1 METKRPFDKY
11 YLVAGITA
19 AIFAVQKLTNMI
31 RWSFSFTN
39 LLLFMV
45 YTALAV
51 LLFLKMRDAYALIPL
66 AVIALLSI
74 VSFFSGFAHG
84 WYEVYTYDFFYDRSS
99 RFSFLLLLFELM
111 DDAAYIGLLFVAAAN
126 SFRPMMKYRDKA
138 NSLWFVPA
146 LLEGARYVLGLIVGL
161 FMLITGRA
169 YYSYFPMFFWDLL
182 TTAFLLFTAMWF
194 VFPNGMIKRNVYAGY
209 GAAVNRPVYE
219 KAYCGM
225 AKHVLLLLFTF
236 GIWLCIWIYR
246 VTEYL
251 NCVRSEKQRDPAAQL
266 LLCIFI
272 PFYYIYWTYKSAQL
286 VDTLA
291 RERNVSSDLSTICLV
306 LAIFV
311 AIIPPILIQD
321 KINSIITASGAAGY
335 ITNDRN
341 AAWNQNQYGANQ
353 YNANRYG
360 ANQYNANQYN
370 ANRYGANQYNADRYS
385 AYENNTI
392 EALMRYKELL
402 DRGIITQAEFEA
414 KKRQLLGL

>member
-1 METKRPFDKY
+1 METKKPFDKY

-19 AIFAVQKLTNMI
+19 AVFAVQKLSNMI

-39 LLLFMV
+39 LLLFII
-45 YTALAV
+45 YAALAV
-51 LLFLKMRDAYALIPL
+51 LLFMKMRDAYTLIPL

-84 WYEVYTYDFFYDRSS
+84 WYEVYTYDYFYDRSS

-111 DDAAYIGLLFVAAAN
+111 DDAAYIGLLLVAAAN

-146 LLEGARYVLGLIVGL
+146 LLEGARYVLGLIAGS
-161 FMLITGRA
+161 FMLIAGRA

-182 TTAFLLFTAMWF
+182 ATAFLLFTAMWF
-194 VFPNGMIKRNVYAGY
+194 VFPNGLTKRNAYGGS
-209 GAAVNRPVYE
+209 GAAAGRTACE

-236 GIWLCIWIYR
+236 GVWLYIWIYR

-266 LLCIFI
+266 LLCMFV
-272 PFYYIYWTYKSAQL
+272 PFYYIYWTYKSTQL
-286 VDTLA
+286 VDILA
-291 RERNVSSDLSTICLV
+291 KERNVGSDLSTICLV

-311 AIIPPILIQD
+311 GIIPPILIQD
-321 KINSIITASGAAGY
+321 KINSIITASGAAEY
-335 ITNDRN
+335 RTNDET
-341 AAWNQNQYGANQ
+341 AGWYQNQ
-353 YNANRYG
+353 YNASQYG
-360 ANQYNANQYN
+360 ASQYNANQY
-370 ANRYGANQYNADRYS
+370 GASQYNTNQYNADRYS
-385 AYENNTI
+385 ANENNTI
-392 EALMRYKELL
+392 EALMRYKELF

-414 KKRQLLGL
+414 KKKQLLGL